1 MGRSV
6 WCVASSL
13 RCTNDAL
20 IPSVGEII
28 YVRFF
33 QRPVII
39 LNSARAA
46 QDLMEKR
53 GAKYS
58 GRPPFTYTTEL

>member
-1 MGRSV
+1 M
-6 WCVASSL
+6 SS
-13 RCTNDAL
+13 A
-20 IPSVGEII
+20 GEII